1 VKSSK
6 VAIKI
11 HIFAHVKQYIYTL
24 IVFILTGLS
33 VQAQKQDEL
42 KLLSSSHIIT
52 GKDGNILF
60 YRPVYEH
67 VGSTLSSDSGYL
79 HKDNIGRQFFEA
91 FGNVIIT
98 QPDGTQI
105 FSNKLHYE
113 AAMQLATLT
122 GAVRMVSTNGSILTT
137 DHLVYNMR
145 SKIGN
150 YYSGGR
156 ILSGSDT
163 ITSQRATYFENT
175 GESYFNQKVVVRST
189 NVKVYTD
196 SMKYNGNTRITEFYG
211 PTNIKGNKGEN
222 LYTEKG
228 RYHMATGQAY
238 FSKNNLYTE
247 GTKFLKGDS
256 LFYDRQVGI
265 GKAVKNVVFVDT
277 LDKFYAYGGF
287 GLYNGRNESI
297 TMTDKPLIISIVKK
311 DSTQKDSV
319 SSLSPAPQKPGQ
331 ELKKETKELKEIEKD
346 RQKDNLKSNKT
357 ASEGIVEEK
366 DRSGKNTNSGK
377 KEQLQSNAQVDS
389 VFMTADTLFS
399 QMIFRKDYVAKDFKL
414 DREGGAIEDDNE
426 VDYGETDSTSAQID
440 SIDALQ
446 TVADSLQKD
455 LDSLHKK
462 DNRKPVVEKN
472 TNKVRDKLTNKKPVV
487 PKKAPI
493 IVGDQ
498 NKIEI
503 EKNLKADSVLRKK
516 AIIPKGGESDKLMGA
531 ALKNA
536 QEGKSDSLAQD
547 TAKTRIIKAYYN
559 ARLFKSD
566 LQAVA
571 DSMYYGMQDSM
582 FRLMGK
588 PMMWAENSQISGDTI
603 FLQVKNQKLDNS
615 LLVGNA
621 FMVNAT
627 SDSLKFNQIKGR
639 KITSFFTNNR
649 MERLFVDGNAE
660 NIFYNIDE
668 KTNVTTELVHDR
680 SSRFKILMED
690 NKLKEYVSIRKV
702 DGKVYPIA
710 EVTADKE
717 FLPNFTWRPED
728 RPKSKDDLLNRKRDL
743 SKASF
748 TVPTAPEGEESGT
761 MKSIKKGDKT
771 TTNQKDTAKKADS
784 NESGEKG
791 KDLNPTSENNKTNTA
806 KSTVKPVET
815 TDKTNGAQPNVKTAA
830 DKATAKSGSTTNKP
844 AMTPAQDSTQ
854 TKVKAK

>member
-1 VKSSK
+1 MKSNK

-11 HIFAHVKQYIYTL
+11 HIFALVRQYIFTL
-24 IVFILTGLS
+24 IVFILTGLT

-52 GKDGNILF
+52 GKNGDVVF

-79 HKDNIGRQFFEA
+79 HNDKLGRQFFEA
-91 FGNVIIT
+91 YGNVIIT

-122 GAVRMVSTNGSILTT
+122 GAVRMVSTSGSILTT

-196 SMKYNGNTRITEFYG
+196 SMKYNGNTRITDFYG
-211 PTNIKGNKGEN
+211 PTNMKGNKGEN

-256 LFYDRQVGI
+256 LFYDRQIGI

-287 GLYNGRNESI
+287 GLYNGKNESI
-297 TMTDKPLIISIVKK
+297 TMTDKPLVISVVKK

-319 SSLSPAPQKPGQ
+319 SSFSPVQQKSEK
-331 ELKKETKELKEIEKD
+331 ELKKEAKELKKAEKEE
-346 RQKDNLKSNKT
+346 QKDKEKNSKIEVLTDKDPKKTVAENKNVIDKDEKLK
-357 ASEGIVEEK
+357 G
-366 DRSGKNTNSGK
+366 
-377 KEQLQSNAQVDS
+377 NAEMDS

-399 QMIFRKDYVAKDFKL
+399 QMIFRRDYIARDFKL
-414 DREGGAIEDDNE
+414 DREGGAIEEDNE
-426 VDYGETDSTSAQID
+426 IDYGDKDSISSFTDSTSNLQHATD
-440 SIDALQ
+440 SLTKGI
-446 TVADSLQKD
+446 DSLQKM
-455 LDSLHKK
+455 
-462 DNRKPVVEKN
+462 EI
-472 TNKVRDKLTNKKPVV
+472 KKPIPNKEVKKSPDTV
-487 PKKAPI
+487 STNRLHIPKKQPA
-493 IVGDQ
+493 IVADQ
-498 NKIEI
+498 NRIEI

-516 AIIPKGGESDKLMGA
+516 AIIPKGGESDKIMGA

-536 QEGKSDSLAQD
+536 QDGKKDSIAQD
-547 TAKTRIIKAYYN
+547 TARTRILKAYYN

-728 RPKSKDDLLNRKRDL
+728 RPKSKQDLLNRKRDL
-743 SKASF
+743 SKSSF
-748 TVPTAPEGEESGT
+748 TVPAEKETEENGK
-761 MKSIKKGDKT
+761 MKSKPKDEKQGQDKKGDDTKAGVKAVSSKT
-771 TTNQKDTAKKADS
+771 SGTTKTSQSEATAAKGLVKKDIT
-784 NESGEKG
+784 
-791 KDLNPTSENNKTNTA
+791 P
-806 KSTVKPVET
+806 T
-815 TDKTNGAQPNVKTAA
+815 TDKAVVK
-830 DKATAKSGSTTNKP
+830 
-844 AMTPAQDSTQ
+844 QDSTMLKPVTNAIPDSTQ
-854 TKVKAK
+854 AASKKK

>member
-1 VKSSK
+1 MR
-6 VAIKI
+6 
-11 HIFAHVKQYIYTL
+11 QYIFTL
-24 IVFILTGLS
+24 IVLILTALT

-52 GKDGNILF
+52 GKNGNVVF

-79 HKDNIGRQFFEA
+79 HNDKLGRQFFEA
-91 FGNVIIT
+91 YGNVIIT

-122 GAVRMVSTNGSILTT
+122 GAVRMVSTSGSILTT

-196 SMKYNGNTRITEFYG
+196 SMKYNGNTRITDFYG
-211 PTNIKGNKGEN
+211 PTNMKGNKGEN

-277 LDKFYAYGGF
+277 LDKFYAYGGY
-287 GLYNGRNESI
+287 GLYNGKNESI
-297 TMTDKPLIISIVKK
+297 TMTDKPLVVSVVKK
-311 DSTQKDSV
+311 DSTKKDSV
-319 SSLSPAPQKPGQ
+319 SSFSAVQQKSEK
-331 ELKKETKELKEIEKD
+331 ELKKEAKELKKAEKEE
-346 RQKDNLKSNKT
+346 QKDKEKNNKTEIVANKDSKKSLTENKNIIGKDENLK
-357 ASEGIVEEK
+357 E
-366 DRSGKNTNSGK
+366 
-377 KEQLQSNAQVDS
+377 NAEMDS

-399 QMIFRKDYVAKDFKL
+399 QMIFRRNYVARDFKL
-414 DREGGAIEDDNE
+414 NREGGAIEEDDE
-426 VDYGETDSTSAQID
+426 VDYGDKDSISSDVDSTNT
-440 SIDALQ
+440 LQ
-446 TVADSLQKD
+446 QAADSLKKGI
-455 LDSLHKK
+455 DSLH
-462 DNRKPVVEKN
+462 
-472 TNKVRDKLTNKKPVV
+472 DKEIKKPVLDKV
-487 PKKAPI
+487 GKKLPDTVTTNRQNIPKKQPVIA
-493 IVGDQ
+493 GDQ
-498 NKIEI
+498 NRIEI
-503 EKNLKADSVLRKK
+503 ERNLKADSVLRKK
-516 AIIPKGGESDKLMGA
+516 AIIPKGGESDKIMGA

-536 QEGKSDSLAQD
+536 QEGKRDSLSQD
-547 TAKTRIIKAYYN
+547 TAKTRILKAYYN

-668 KTNVTTELVHDR
+668 KTNITTELVHDR
-680 SSRFKILMED
+680 SSRFKILMEN
-690 NKLKEYVSIRKV
+690 NKLQEYVSIRKV

-743 SKASF
+743 SKSSF
-748 TVPTAPEGEESGT
+748 TAPTEKETEENGK
-761 MKSIKKGDKT
+761 MKSKPKEDRE
-771 TTNQKDTAKKADS
+771 NLQKKASDTK
-784 NESGEKG
+784 SG
-791 KDLNPTSENNKTNTA
+791 A
-806 KSTVKPVET
+806 KVI
-815 TDKTNGAQPNVKTAA
+815 TDKTNGNAKTAKPEA
-830 DKATAKSGSTTNKP
+830 TTAKSVKKDTAPMADKKTVKQDSTNLKP
-844 AMTPAQDSTQ
+844 AVIRAQDSTQ
-854 TKVKAK
+854 TSKKKEVK

>member
-1 VKSSK
+1 MKSNK

-11 HIFAHVKQYIYTL
+11 HIFALVRQYIFTL
-24 IVFILTGLS
+24 IVLILTGLT

-52 GKDGNILF
+52 GKNGNVVF

-79 HKDNIGRQFFEA
+79 HNDKLGRQFFEA
-91 FGNVIIT
+91 YGNVIIT

-122 GAVRMVSTNGSILTT
+122 GAVRMVSTSGSILTT

-196 SMKYNGNTRITEFYG
+196 SMKYNGNTRITDFYG
-211 PTNIKGNKGEN
+211 PTNMKGNKGEN

-277 LDKFYAYGGF
+277 LDKFYAYGGY
-287 GLYNGRNESI
+287 GLYNGKNESI
-297 TMTDKPLIISIVKK
+297 TMTDRPLVVSVVKK
-311 DSTQKDSV
+311 DSTKKDSV
-319 SSLSPAPQKPGQ
+319 SSFSPVQKKSEK
-331 ELKKETKELKEIEKD
+331 ELKKEEQKDKEKNNKAALVTDKDPKKTVAENKNFIGKDEKLKE
-346 RQKDNLKSNKT
+346 N
-357 ASEGIVEEK
+357 SEM
-366 DRSGKNTNSGK
+366 
-377 KEQLQSNAQVDS
+377 DS

-399 QMIFRKDYVAKDFKL
+399 QMIFRRDYIARDFKL
-414 DREGGAIEDDNE
+414 DREGGAIEEDNE
-426 VDYGETDSTSAQID
+426 VDYGDTDSTSTDID
-440 SIDALQ
+440 STNDLRQA
-446 TVADSLQKD
+446 ADSLNKGI
-455 LDSLHKK
+455 DSLHKK
-462 DNRKPVVEKN
+462 EIKQPTLGKEIKKSADTTVTKRQNIAKKQPV
-472 TNKVRDKLTNKKPVV
+472 
-487 PKKAPI
+487 

-498 NKIEI
+498 NRIEI

-516 AIIPKGGESDKLMGA
+516 AIIPKGGESDQIMGA

-536 QEGKSDSLAQD
+536 QGGKKDSLAQD
-547 TAKTRIIKAYYN
+547 TAKTRILKAYYN

-728 RPKSKDDLLNRKRDL
+728 RPKSKADLLNRKRDL
-743 SKASF
+743 SKSSF
-748 TVPTAPEGEESGT
+748 TAPTEKETEENGK
-761 MKSIKKGDKT
+761 MKSKPKEDKQGQEKKG
-771 TTNQKDTAKKADS
+771 NDTKAGAKAV
-784 NESGEKG
+784 
-791 KDLNPTSENNKTNTA
+791 TNKTSSTPKATSPEATSA
-806 KSTVKPVET
+806 KPQVKKDITPT
-815 TDKTNGAQPNVKTAA
+815 TDKTAVKRDSTNLKPLTAA
-830 DKATAKSGSTTNKP
+830 AP
-844 AMTPAQDSTQ
+844 DSTQ
-854 TKVKAK
+854 TSKKKEAK

>member
-1 VKSSK
+1 VKSNK

-11 HIFAHVKQYIYTL
+11 HIFALVRQYIFTL
-24 IVFILTGLS
+24 IVLILTALT

-52 GKDGNILF
+52 GKNGNVVF

-79 HKDNIGRQFFEA
+79 HNDKLGRQFFEA
-91 FGNVIIT
+91 YGNVIIT

-122 GAVRMVSTNGSILTT
+122 GAVRMVSTSGSILTT

-196 SMKYNGNTRITEFYG
+196 SMKYNGNTRITDFYG
-211 PTNIKGNKGEN
+211 PTNMKGNKGEN

-277 LDKFYAYGGF
+277 LDKFYAYGGY
-287 GLYNGRNESI
+287 GLYNGKNESI
-297 TMTDKPLIISIVKK
+297 TMTDKPLVVSVVKK
-311 DSTQKDSV
+311 DSTKKDSV
-319 SSLSPAPQKPGQ
+319 SSFSPVQQKSEK
-331 ELKKETKELKEIEKD
+331 ELKKEEQKDKEKNNKTEIAANKDSKKSLTENKNVIGKDENLKEKAEM
-346 RQKDNLKSNKT
+346 
-357 ASEGIVEEK
+357 
-366 DRSGKNTNSGK
+366 
-377 KEQLQSNAQVDS
+377 DS

-399 QMIFRKDYVAKDFKL
+399 QMIFRRDYIARDFKL
-414 DREGGAIEDDNE
+414 DREGGAIEEDNE
-426 VDYGETDSTSAQID
+426 VDYGDKDSISSDVDSTNT
-440 SIDALQ
+440 LQ
-446 TVADSLQKD
+446 QAADSLKKGI
-455 LDSLHKK
+455 DSLHKK
-462 DNRKPVVEKN
+462 EI
-472 TNKVRDKLTNKKPVV
+472 KKPVLDNV
-487 PKKAPI
+487 GKKLSDTVTTNRQHIPKKQPV

-498 NKIEI
+498 NRIEI

-516 AIIPKGGESDKLMGA
+516 AIIPKGGESDKIMGA

-536 QEGKSDSLAQD
+536 QEGKRDSLSQD
-547 TAKTRIIKAYYN
+547 TAKTRILKAYYN

-615 LLVGNA
+615 LLIGNA

-668 KTNVTTELVHDR
+668 KTNITTELVHDR
-680 SSRFKILMED
+680 SSRFKILMEN
-690 NKLKEYVSIRKV
+690 NKLQEYVSIRKV

-743 SKASF
+743 SKSSF
-748 TVPTAPEGEESGT
+748 TAPTEKETEENGK
-761 MKSIKKGDKT
+761 MKSKPKEDRE
-771 TTNQKDTAKKADS
+771 NLQKKASDTK
-784 NESGEKG
+784 SG
-791 KDLNPTSENNKTNTA
+791 A
-806 KSTVKPVET
+806 KVT
-815 TDKTNGAQPNVKTAA
+815 TDKTNGNAKTAKPEA
-830 DKATAKSGSTTNKP
+830 TTAKSVKKDTAPMVDKKTVKQDSTNLKP
-844 AMTPAQDSTQ
+844 AVIRAQDSTQ
-854 TKVKAK
+854 TSKKKEVK

>member
-1 VKSSK
+1 MKSNK

-11 HIFAHVKQYIYTL
+11 HIFALVRQYIFTL
-24 IVFILTGLS
+24 IVLILTGLT

-52 GKDGNILF
+52 GKNGNVVF

-79 HKDNIGRQFFEA
+79 HNDKLGRQFFEA
-91 FGNVIIT
+91 YGNVIIT

-122 GAVRMVSTNGSILTT
+122 GAVRMVSTSGSILTT

-196 SMKYNGNTRITEFYG
+196 SMKYNGNTRITDFYG
-211 PTNIKGNKGEN
+211 PTNMKGNKGEN

-277 LDKFYAYGGF
+277 LDKFYAYGGY
-287 GLYNGRNESI
+287 GLYNGKNESI
-297 TMTDKPLIISIVKK
+297 TMTDRPLVVSVVKK
-311 DSTQKDSV
+311 DSTKKDSV
-319 SSLSPAPQKPGQ
+319 SSFSPVQKKSEK
-331 ELKKETKELKEIEKD
+331 ELKKEAKELKKAEKEE
-346 RQKDNLKSNKT
+346 QKDKEKNNKAALVSDKAPKKT
-357 ASEGIVEEK
+357 VAENKNFIGKDEKVKENSEM
-366 DRSGKNTNSGK
+366 
-377 KEQLQSNAQVDS
+377 DS

-399 QMIFRKDYVAKDFKL
+399 QMIFRRDYIARDFKL
-414 DREGGAIEDDNE
+414 DREGGAIEEDNE
-426 VDYGETDSTSAQID
+426 VDYGDTDSTSTDID
-440 SIDALQ
+440 STNDLRQA
-446 TVADSLQKD
+446 ADSLNKGI
-455 LDSLHKK
+455 DSLHKK
-462 DNRKPVVEKN
+462 EIKQPALGKKIKKSADTTVTKRQNIAKKQPV
-472 TNKVRDKLTNKKPVV
+472 
-487 PKKAPI
+487 

-498 NKIEI
+498 NRIEI

-516 AIIPKGGESDKLMGA
+516 AIIPKGGESDQIMGA

-536 QEGKSDSLAQD
+536 QGGKKDSLAQD
-547 TAKTRIIKAYYN
+547 TAKTRILKAYYN

-728 RPKSKDDLLNRKRDL
+728 RPKSKADLLNRKRDL
-743 SKASF
+743 SKSSF
-748 TVPTAPEGEESGT
+748 TAPTEKETEENGK
-761 MKSIKKGDKT
+761 MKSKPKEDKQGQEKKGNDTKAGAKAVSNKT
-771 TTNQKDTAKKADS
+771 SSTPKETSPEATTAKPQVK
-784 NESGEKG
+784 
-791 KDLNPTSENNKTNTA
+791 KDITP
-806 KSTVKPVET
+806 T
-815 TDKTNGAQPNVKTAA
+815 TDKTAVKRDSTNLKPLTAA
-830 DKATAKSGSTTNKP
+830 AP
-844 AMTPAQDSTQ
+844 DSTQ
-854 TKVKAK
+854 TSKKKETK

>member
-1 VKSSK
+1 MKSSE

-11 HIFAHVKQYIYTL
+11 HIFALVKQYIYTL

-91 FGNVIIT
+91 FGNIIIT

-122 GAVRMVSTNGSILTT
+122 GAVRMVSTSGSILTT

-196 SMKYNGNTRITEFYG
+196 SMKYNGNTRITDFYG

-297 TMTDKPLIISIVKK
+297 TMTDKPLIISVVKK

-319 SSLSPAPQKPGQ
+319 SSLSPVQQKSEKELKNEAK
-331 ELKKETKELKEIEKD
+331 ELKKIEKE
-346 RQKDNLKSNKT
+346 QHKDDLKSNKT
-357 ASEGIVEEK
+357 TSQVALEEK
-366 DRSGKNTNSGK
+366 EHPGKNIKSGNNK
-377 KEQLQSNAQVDS
+377 PLKADSQVDS

-399 QMIFRKDYVAKDFKL
+399 QMIFRRDYIAKDFKL
-414 DREGGAIEDDNE
+414 NREGGAIEDDNE
-426 VDYGETDSTSAQID
+426 VDYGDQDSSSTTVDSTGTLENI
-440 SIDALQ
+440 
-446 TVADSLQKD
+446 KD
-455 LDSLHKK
+455 DLHKGIDSLHKK
-462 DNRKPVVEKN
+462 DSGKPVLEKSIK
-472 TNKVRDKLTNKKPVV
+472 KVQDTLTNKKPIAA
-487 PKKAPI
+487 KKTPA

-536 QEGKSDSLAQD
+536 QQGKRDSLAQD

-668 KTNVTTELVHDR
+668 KTNVTTELIHDR

-748 TVPTAPEGEESGT
+748 TVPAAPEGEESGT

-771 TTNQKDTAKKADS
+771 TTPQKGATKKAGANETPEKEKEVDATNNKSSAVTKTAKPS
-784 NESGEKG
+784 
-791 KDLNPTSENNKTNTA
+791 
-806 KSTVKPVET
+806 ET
-815 TDKTNGAQPNVKTAA
+815 TDKANVTKTSVKTAT
-830 DKATAKSGSTTNKP
+830 DKVAAKSDSTTSKS
-844 AMTPAQDSTQ
+844 AIIPAQDSTQ

>member
-1 VKSSK
+1 VKSSE

-11 HIFAHVKQYIYTL
+11 HIFALVKQYIYTL

-122 GAVRMVSTNGSILTT
+122 GAVRMVSTSGSILTT

-196 SMKYNGNTRITEFYG
+196 SMKYNGNTRITDFYG

-297 TMTDKPLIISIVKK
+297 TMTDKPLIISVVKK

-319 SSLSPAPQKPGQ
+319 SSLSPVQQKSEKELKNEAK
-331 ELKKETKELKEIEKD
+331 ELKKIEKEQ
-346 RQKDNLKSNKT
+346 RKDDLKSNKT
-357 ASEGIVEEK
+357 TSQVALEEK
-366 DRSGKNTNSGK
+366 EHPGKNIKSGNNK
-377 KEQLQSNAQVDS
+377 PLKADAQVDS

-399 QMIFRKDYVAKDFKL
+399 QMIFRRDYIAKDFKL
-414 DREGGAIEDDNE
+414 NREGGAIEDDNE
-426 VDYGETDSTSAQID
+426 VDYGDQDSSSTTVDSTDTLENIKDNLHKGID
-440 SIDALQ
+440 SLP
-446 TVADSLQKD
+446 
-455 LDSLHKK
+455 KK
-462 DNRKPVVEKN
+462 DNGKPVLEKSIK
-472 TNKVRDKLTNKKPVV
+472 KVQDTLTNKKPIAA
-487 PKKAPI
+487 KKTPA

-536 QEGKSDSLAQD
+536 QQGNRDSLAQD

-668 KTNVTTELVHDR
+668 KTNVTTELIHDR

-717 FLPNFTWRPED
+717 FLPNFIWRPED

-748 TVPTAPEGEESGT
+748 TVPAAPEGEESGT

-771 TTNQKDTAKKADS
+771 TTPQKGATNKAGA
-784 NESGEKG
+784 NETPEKE
-791 KDLNPTSENNKTNTA
+791 KEVDATNNKTSAATKTA
-806 KSTVKPVET
+806 KPSET
-815 TDKTNGAQPNVKTAA
+815 TTKANATETNVKTAT
-830 DKATAKSGSTTNKP
+830 DKVAAKSDSTTNKS
-844 AMTPAQDSTQ
+844 TIIPAQDSTQ

>member
-1 VKSSK
+1 M
-6 VAIKI
+6 
-11 HIFAHVKQYIYTL
+11 KQYIYTL

-297 TMTDKPLIISIVKK
+297 TMTDKPLIISVVKK

-319 SSLSPAPQKPGQ
+319 SLSPAPQKPGQ

-426 VDYGETDSTSAQID
+426 VDYGEKDSTSAQID
-440 SIDALQ
+440 SIDALK

-472 TNKVRDKLTNKKPVV
+472 TNKVRDNLTNKKPVV
-487 PKKAPI
+487 PKKTPI

-702 DGKVYPIA
+702 EGKVYPIA

>member
-1 VKSSK
+1 MKSSE

-11 HIFAHVKQYIYTL
+11 HIFALVKQYIYTL

-98 QPDGTQI
+98 QRDGTQI

-122 GAVRMVSTNGSILTT
+122 GAVRMVSTSGSVLTT

-196 SMKYNGNTRITEFYG
+196 SMKYNGNTRITDFYG

-297 TMTDKPLIISIVKK
+297 TMTDKPLIISVVKK

-319 SSLSPAPQKPGQ
+319 SSLSPAQQKSEKERKNEAK
-331 ELKKETKELKEIEKD
+331 ELKKIEKE
-346 RQKDNLKSNKT
+346 QNKDELKSNKAT
-357 ASEGIVEEK
+357 SQVVLEEK
-366 DRSGKNTNSGK
+366 EHPGKNIKSDNSK
-377 KEQLQSNAQVDS
+377 TLKADSQVDS

-399 QMIFRKDYVAKDFKL
+399 QMIFRRDYIAKDFKL
-414 DREGGAIEDDNE
+414 NREGGAIEDDNE
-426 VDYGETDSTSAQID
+426 VDYGDQDSSSTTVDSTGTSDNTRVNLHKGID
-440 SIDALQ
+440 SL
-446 TVADSLQKD
+446 S
-455 LDSLHKK
+455 KK
-462 DNRKPVVEKN
+462 DSDKPVLEKSIK
-472 TNKVRDKLTNKKPVV
+472 KVQDTLINKKPIA
-487 PKKAPI
+487 PKKTPV

-536 QEGKSDSLAQD
+536 QENRRDSLAQD
-547 TAKTRIIKAYYN
+547 TAKTRIIQAYYN
-559 ARLFKSD
+559 AR
-566 LQAVA
+566 
-571 DSMYYGMQDSM
+571 
-582 FRLMGK
+582 
-588 PMMWAENSQISGDTI
+588 
-603 FLQVKNQKLDNS
+603 
-615 LLVGNA
+615 
-621 FMVNAT
+621 
-627 SDSLKFNQIKGR
+627 
-639 KITSFFTNNR
+639 
-649 MERLFVDGNAE
+649 
-660 NIFYNIDE
+660 
-668 KTNVTTELVHDR
+668 
-680 SSRFKILMED
+680 
-690 NKLKEYVSIRKV
+690 
-702 DGKVYPIA
+702 
-710 EVTADKE
+710 
-717 FLPNFTWRPED
+717 
-728 RPKSKDDLLNRKRDL
+728 
-743 SKASF
+743 
-748 TVPTAPEGEESGT
+748 
-761 MKSIKKGDKT
+761 
-771 TTNQKDTAKKADS
+771 
-784 NESGEKG
+784 
-791 KDLNPTSENNKTNTA
+791 
-806 KSTVKPVET
+806 
-815 TDKTNGAQPNVKTAA
+815 
-830 DKATAKSGSTTNKP
+830 
-844 AMTPAQDSTQ
+844 
-854 TKVKAK
+854 

>member
-1 VKSSK
+1 MKSNK

-11 HIFAHVKQYIYTL
+11 HIFALVRQYIFTL
-24 IVFILTGLS
+24 IVFILTGLT

-52 GKDGNILF
+52 GKNGNVVF

-79 HKDNIGRQFFEA
+79 HNDKLGRQFFEA
-91 FGNVIIT
+91 YGNVIIT

-122 GAVRMVSTNGSILTT
+122 GAVRMVSTSGSILTT

-175 GESYFNQKVVVRST
+175 GESYFNQKVVVRSP

-196 SMKYNGNTRITEFYG
+196 SMKYNGNTRITDFYG
-211 PTNIKGNKGEN
+211 PTNMKGNKGEN

-277 LDKFYAYGGF
+277 LDKFYAYGGY
-287 GLYNGRNESI
+287 GLYNGKNESI
-297 TMTDKPLIISIVKK
+297 TMTDKPLVISVVKK
-311 DSTQKDSV
+311 DSTKKDSV
-319 SSLSPAPQKPGQ
+319 SSFSPVQKKSEK
-331 ELKKETKELKEIEKD
+331 ELKKEAKELKKAEKEE
-346 RQKDNLKSNKT
+346 QKDKKKNNKAALITDKDPKKTVAENKNVIGKDEELKEK
-357 ASEGIVEEK
+357 SEM
-366 DRSGKNTNSGK
+366 
-377 KEQLQSNAQVDS
+377 DS

-399 QMIFRKDYVAKDFKL
+399 QMIFRRDYIARDFKL
-414 DREGGAIEDDNE
+414 NREGGAIEEDNE
-426 VDYGETDSTSAQID
+426 VDYGDTDSMSADID
-440 SIDALQ
+440 STNNLRQA
-446 TVADSLQKD
+446 ADSLKKGI
-455 LDSLHKK
+455 DSLHKK
-462 DNRKPVVEKN
+462 EIKEPALGKEIKKSADTSATKRQNIAKKQPV
-472 TNKVRDKLTNKKPVV
+472 
-487 PKKAPI
+487 

-498 NKIEI
+498 NRIEI

-516 AIIPKGGESDKLMGA
+516 AIIPKGGESDQIMDA

-536 QEGKSDSLAQD
+536 QGGKKDSLAQD
-547 TAKTRIIKAYYN
+547 TAKTRILKAYYN

-728 RPKSKDDLLNRKRDL
+728 RPKSKADLLNRKRDL
-743 SKASF
+743 SKSSF
-748 TVPTAPEGEESGT
+748 TAPTEKETEENGK
-761 MKSIKKGDKT
+761 MKSKPKEDNQRQEKKGNDTKAGAKAVSNKT
-771 TTNQKDTAKKADS
+771 GGTPKATPPEATTAKQKV
-784 NESGEKG
+784 
-791 KDLNPTSENNKTNTA
+791 ENDIA
-806 KSTVKPVET
+806 PT
-815 TDKTNGAQPNVKTAA
+815 TDKTAVKRDSTNLKPLTVAA
-830 DKATAKSGSTTNKP
+830 P
-844 AMTPAQDSTQ
+844 DSTQ
-854 TKVKAK
+854 KSKKKEAK

>member
-1 VKSSK
+1 M
-6 VAIKI
+6 
-11 HIFAHVKQYIYTL
+11 KQYIYTL
-24 IVFILTGLS
+24 FVFILTGLS

-196 SMKYNGNTRITEFYG
+196 SMKYNGNTRITDFYG

-287 GLYNGRNESI
+287 GLYNGKNESI
-297 TMTDKPLIISIVKK
+297 TMTDKPLIISVVKK

-319 SSLSPAPQKPGQ
+319 SSLSPVQQKSEKELKNEAK
-331 ELKKETKELKEIEKD
+331 ELKKIEKE
-346 RQKDNLKSNKT
+346 QHKDDLRSNKT
-357 ASEGIVEEK
+357 TSQVALEEK
-366 DRSGKNTNSGK
+366 EHPGKNIKSGNNK
-377 KEQLQSNAQVDS
+377 PLKDDSQVDS

-399 QMIFRKDYVAKDFKL
+399 QMIFRRDYIARDFKL
-414 DREGGAIEDDNE
+414 NREGGAIEDDNE
-426 VDYGETDSTSAQID
+426 VDYGDQDSSSTTVDSTGTLENIKDDLHKGID
-440 SIDALQ
+440 SLP
-446 TVADSLQKD
+446 
-455 LDSLHKK
+455 KK
-462 DNRKPVVEKN
+462 DSSKPVLEKSIK
-472 TNKVRDKLTNKKPVV
+472 KVQDTLTNKKPIAA
-487 PKKAPI
+487 KKTPA

-536 QEGKSDSLAQD
+536 QQGKRDSLAQD

-668 KTNVTTELVHDR
+668 KTNVTTELIHDR

-748 TVPTAPEGEESGT
+748 TVPAAPEGEESGT

-771 TTNQKDTAKKADS
+771 TTPQKGVTKKAGANETLEKEKEVDATNNKSSAVTKTAKPS
-784 NESGEKG
+784 
-791 KDLNPTSENNKTNTA
+791 
-806 KSTVKPVET
+806 ET
-815 TDKTNGAQPNVKTAA
+815 TTKANATKTNVKTAT
-830 DKATAKSGSTTNKP
+830 DKVAAKSDSTTNKS
-844 AMTPAQDSTQ
+844 TIIPAQDSTQ

>member
-1 VKSSK
+1 MKSSK

-11 HIFAHVKQYIYTL
+11 HIFALVKQYIYTL

-52 GKDGNILF
+52 GKDGNMSF

-122 GAVRMVSTNGSILTT
+122 GAVRMVSTSGSILTT

-297 TMTDKPLIISIVKK
+297 TMTDKPLIISVVKK
-311 DSTQKDSV
+311 DSTQKDSP
-319 SSLSPAPQKPGQ
+319 SSLSPVPQKSEK
-331 ELKKETKELKEIEKD
+331 ELKKEAKELKKIEKEE
-346 RQKDNLKSNKT
+346 QKDNLTSDKT
-357 ASEGIVEEK
+357 ASEGILEEK
-366 DRSGKNTNSGK
+366 DHLGKNTKSNK
-377 KEQLQSNAQVDS
+377 KEQLKGDAQVDS

-399 QMIFRKDYVAKDFKL
+399 QMIFRRDYIPKDFKL
-414 DREGGAIEDDNE
+414 NREGGAIEDDNE
-426 VDYGETDSTSAQID
+426 VDYGDQDSTSTPID
-440 SIDALQ
+440 STGTLK

-455 LDSLHKK
+455 LDSLHKNDTK
-462 DNRKPVVEKN
+462 KPSLEKNTKKAPDTLTNRKPVA
-472 TNKVRDKLTNKKPVV
+472 
-487 PKKAPI
+487 PKKVPV

-516 AIIPKGGESDKLMGA
+516 AVIPQGGESEKLMGA

-536 QEGKSDSLAQD
+536 QAEKRDSLSQD

-748 TVPTAPEGEESGT
+748 TVPTAPEGEKSGT
-761 MKSIKKGDKT
+761 MKAINKGDKT
-771 TTNQKDTAKKADS
+771 TGPKKGAAKEANTIGSTDKVKDTEGDKAS
-784 NESGEKG
+784 ATTK
-791 KDLNPTSENNKTNTA
+791 TA
-806 KSTVKPVET
+806 KLSET
-815 TDKTNGAQPNVKTAA
+815 TDKANSTKTNVKTAA
-830 DKATAKSGSTTNKP
+830 DKATAKSDSTTNKS
-844 AMTPAQDSTQ
+844 AITPAQDSTR

>member
-1 VKSSK
+1 MKSSK

-297 TMTDKPLIISIVKK
+297 TMTDKPLIISVVKK

-319 SSLSPAPQKPGQ
+319 SLSPAPQKPGQ

-426 VDYGETDSTSAQID
+426 VDYGEKDSTSAQID
-440 SIDALQ
+440 SIDALK

-472 TNKVRDKLTNKKPVV
+472 TNKVRDNLTNKKPVV
-487 PKKAPI
+487 PKKTPI

-702 DGKVYPIA
+702 EGKVYPIA

>member
-1 VKSSK
+1 VKSNK

-11 HIFAHVKQYIYTL
+11 HIFALVRQYIFTL
-24 IVFILTGLS
+24 IVLILTALT

-52 GKDGNILF
+52 GKNGNVVF

-79 HKDNIGRQFFEA
+79 HNDKLGRQFFEA
-91 FGNVIIT
+91 YGNVIIT

-122 GAVRMVSTNGSILTT
+122 GAVRMVSTSGSILTT

-196 SMKYNGNTRITEFYG
+196 SMKYNGNTRITDFYG
-211 PTNIKGNKGEN
+211 PTNMKGNKGEN

-277 LDKFYAYGGF
+277 LDKFYAYGGY
-287 GLYNGRNESI
+287 GLYNGKNESI
-297 TMTDKPLIISIVKK
+297 TMTDKPLVVSVVKK
-311 DSTQKDSV
+311 DSTKKDSV
-319 SSLSPAPQKPGQ
+319 SSFSPVQQKSEK
-331 ELKKETKELKEIEKD
+331 ELKKEEQKDKEKNNKTEIAANKDSKKSLTENKNVIGKDENLKEKAEM
-346 RQKDNLKSNKT
+346 
-357 ASEGIVEEK
+357 
-366 DRSGKNTNSGK
+366 
-377 KEQLQSNAQVDS
+377 DS

-399 QMIFRKDYVAKDFKL
+399 QMIFRRDYIARDFKL
-414 DREGGAIEDDNE
+414 DREGGAIEEDNE
-426 VDYGETDSTSAQID
+426 VDYGDKDSISSDVDSTNT
-440 SIDALQ
+440 LQ
-446 TVADSLQKD
+446 QAADSLKKGI
-455 LDSLHKK
+455 DSLHKK
-462 DNRKPVVEKN
+462 EINKPVLDKVGKKLSDTVT
-472 TNKVRDKLTNKKPVV
+472 TNRQHI
-487 PKKAPI
+487 PKKQPV

-498 NKIEI
+498 NRIEI

-516 AIIPKGGESDKLMGA
+516 AIIPKGGESDKIMGA

-536 QEGKSDSLAQD
+536 QEGKRDSLSQD
-547 TAKTRIIKAYYN
+547 TAKTRILKAYYN

-615 LLVGNA
+615 LLIGNA

-668 KTNVTTELVHDR
+668 KTNITTELVHDR
-680 SSRFKILMED
+680 SSRFKILMEN
-690 NKLKEYVSIRKV
+690 NKLQEYVSIRKV

-743 SKASF
+743 SKSSF
-748 TVPTAPEGEESGT
+748 TAPTEKETEENGK
-761 MKSIKKGDKT
+761 MKSKPKEDRE
-771 TTNQKDTAKKADS
+771 NLQKKASDTK
-784 NESGEKG
+784 SG
-791 KDLNPTSENNKTNTA
+791 A
-806 KSTVKPVET
+806 KVT
-815 TDKTNGAQPNVKTAA
+815 TDKTNGNAKTAKPEA
-830 DKATAKSGSTTNKP
+830 TTAKSVKKDTAPMVDKKTVKQDSTNLKP
-844 AMTPAQDSTQ
+844 AVIRAQDSTQ
-854 TKVKAK
+854 TSKKKEVK

>member
-1 VKSSK
+1 MKSSE

-11 HIFAHVKQYIYTL
+11 HIFALVKQYIYTL

-122 GAVRMVSTNGSILTT
+122 GAVRMVSTSGSILTT

-196 SMKYNGNTRITEFYG
+196 SMKYNGNTRITDFYG

-297 TMTDKPLIISIVKK
+297 TMTDKPLIISVVKK

-319 SSLSPAPQKPGQ
+319 SSLSPVQQKSEKELKNEAK
-331 ELKKETKELKEIEKD
+331 ELKKIEKE
-346 RQKDNLKSNKT
+346 QHKDDLKSNKT
-357 ASEGIVEEK
+357 TSQVALEEK
-366 DRSGKNTNSGK
+366 EHPGKNIKSGNNK
-377 KEQLQSNAQVDS
+377 PLKADSQVDS

-399 QMIFRKDYVAKDFKL
+399 QMIFRRDYIAKDFKL
-414 DREGGAIEDDNE
+414 NREGGAIEDDNE
-426 VDYGETDSTSAQID
+426 VDYGDQDSSSTTVDSTGTLENI
-440 SIDALQ
+440 
-446 TVADSLQKD
+446 KD
-455 LDSLHKK
+455 DLHKGIDSLHKK
-462 DNRKPVVEKN
+462 DSGKPVLEKSIK
-472 TNKVRDKLTNKKPVV
+472 KVQDTLTNKKPIAA
-487 PKKAPI
+487 KKTPA

-536 QEGKSDSLAQD
+536 QQGKRDSLAQD

-668 KTNVTTELVHDR
+668 KTNVTTELIHDR

-748 TVPTAPEGEESGT
+748 TVPAAPEGEESGT

-771 TTNQKDTAKKADS
+771 TIPQKGATKKAGTNETPEKEKEVDATNNKSSAVTKTAKPS
-784 NESGEKG
+784 
-791 KDLNPTSENNKTNTA
+791 
-806 KSTVKPVET
+806 ET
-815 TDKTNGAQPNVKTAA
+815 TDKANVTKTSVKTAT
-830 DKATAKSGSTTNKP
+830 DKVAAKSDSTTSKS
-844 AMTPAQDSTQ
+844 AIIPAQDNTQ

>member
-1 VKSSK
+1 MKSNK

-11 HIFAHVKQYIYTL
+11 HIFALVRQYIFTL
-24 IVFILTGLS
+24 IVFILTGLT

-52 GKDGNILF
+52 GKNGDVVF

-79 HKDNIGRQFFEA
+79 HNDKLGRQFFEA
-91 FGNVIIT
+91 YGNVIIT

-122 GAVRMVSTNGSILTT
+122 GAVRMVSTSGSILTT

-196 SMKYNGNTRITEFYG
+196 SMKYNGNTRITDFYG
-211 PTNIKGNKGEN
+211 PTNMKGNKGEN

-256 LFYDRQVGI
+256 LFYDRQIGI

-287 GLYNGRNESI
+287 GLYNGKNESI
-297 TMTDKPLIISIVKK
+297 TMTDKPLVISVVKK

-319 SSLSPAPQKPGQ
+319 SSFSPVQQKSEK
-331 ELKKETKELKEIEKD
+331 ELKKEAKELKKAEKEE
-346 RQKDNLKSNKT
+346 QKDKEKNSKIEVLTDKDPKKTVAENKNVIDKDEKLK
-357 ASEGIVEEK
+357 G
-366 DRSGKNTNSGK
+366 
-377 KEQLQSNAQVDS
+377 NAEMDS

-399 QMIFRKDYVAKDFKL
+399 QMIFRRDYVARDFKL
-414 DREGGAIEDDNE
+414 DREGGAIEEDNE
-426 VDYGETDSTSAQID
+426 VDYGDKDSISSFTDSTSNLQHATD
-440 SIDALQ
+440 SLTKGI
-446 TVADSLQKD
+446 DSLQKM
-455 LDSLHKK
+455 
-462 DNRKPVVEKN
+462 EI
-472 TNKVRDKLTNKKPVV
+472 KKPIPNKEVKKSPDTV
-487 PKKAPI
+487 STNRLHIPKKQPA
-493 IVGDQ
+493 IVADQ
-498 NKIEI
+498 NRIEI

-516 AIIPKGGESDKLMGA
+516 AIIPKGGESDKIMGA

-536 QEGKSDSLAQD
+536 QDGKKDSIAQD
-547 TAKTRIIKAYYN
+547 TARTRILKAYYN

-728 RPKSKDDLLNRKRDL
+728 RPKSKQDLLNRKRDL
-743 SKASF
+743 SKSSF
-748 TVPTAPEGEESGT
+748 TVPAEKETEENGK
-761 MKSIKKGDKT
+761 MKSKPKDEKQGEDKKGDDTKAGVKAVSSKT
-771 TTNQKDTAKKADS
+771 SGTTKTSQSEATAAKGLVKKDIT
-784 NESGEKG
+784 
-791 KDLNPTSENNKTNTA
+791 P
-806 KSTVKPVET
+806 T
-815 TDKTNGAQPNVKTAA
+815 TDKAVVK
-830 DKATAKSGSTTNKP
+830 
-844 AMTPAQDSTQ
+844 QDSTMLKPVTNAIPDSTQ
-854 TKVKAK
+854 ASKKK

>member
-1 VKSSK
+1 MKSSK

-11 HIFAHVKQYIYTL
+11 HIFALVKQYIYTL

-33 VQAQKQDEL
+33 VQAQKKDEL

-79 HKDNIGRQFFEA
+79 HDDKIGRQYFEA
-91 FGNVIIT
+91 YGNVIIT

-122 GAVRMVSTNGSILTT
+122 GAVRMVSTSGSILTT

-287 GLYNGRNESI
+287 GLYNGRKESI
-297 TMTDKPLIISIVKK
+297 TMTDKPLIISVVKK

-319 SSLSPAPQKPGQ
+319 SSLSPVQQKSEK
-331 ELKKETKELKEIEKD
+331 ELKKEAKELKKIEKEE
-346 RQKDNLKSNKT
+346 QKDNLKSNKT
-357 ASEGIVEEK
+357 ASEGIIEEK
-366 DRSGKNTNSGK
+366 DHPAKTTKSSK
-377 KEQLQSNAQVDS
+377 KEQLKGDAQVDS

-399 QMIFRKDYVAKDFKL
+399 QMIFRRDYIPKDFKL
-414 DREGGAIEDDNE
+414 NREGGAIEDDNE
-426 VDYGETDSTSAQID
+426 VDYGDQDSTSTQID
-440 SIDALQ
+440 STGTLK

-462 DNRKPVVEKN
+462 DTRKPVLGKN
-472 TNKVRDKLTNKKPVV
+472 TNKIQDTLTNKKPNA
-487 PKKAPI
+487 PKKTPV

-503 EKNLKADSVLRKK
+503 EKNLRADSVLRKK
-516 AIIPKGGESDKLMGA
+516 AVIPQGGESEKLMGA

-536 QEGKSDSLAQD
+536 QEGKRDSLSQD

-761 MKSIKKGDKT
+761 MKAINKGDKT
-771 TTNQKDTAKKADS
+771 TGPQKGTTKKANTIGSADKVKDTEGDKAS
-784 NESGEKG
+784 ATTK
-791 KDLNPTSENNKTNTA
+791 TA
-806 KSTVKPVET
+806 KPSET
-815 TDKTNGAQPNVKTAA
+815 TDKANSTKTNVKTAA
-830 DKATAKSGSTTNKP
+830 DKATAKSDSTTNKS
-844 AMTPAQDSTQ
+844 AITPAQDSTQ

>member
-1 VKSSK
+1 M
-6 VAIKI
+6 
-11 HIFAHVKQYIYTL
+11 KQYIYTL

-122 GAVRMVSTNGSILTT
+122 GAVRMVSTSGSVLTT

-196 SMKYNGNTRITEFYG
+196 SMKYNGNTRITDFYG

-297 TMTDKPLIISIVKK
+297 TMTDKPLIISVVKK

-319 SSLSPAPQKPGQ
+319 SSLSPVQQKSEKELKNEAK
-331 ELKKETKELKEIEKD
+331 ELKKIEKE
-346 RQKDNLKSNKT
+346 QHKDELKSNKAT
-357 ASEGIVEEK
+357 SQVVLEEK
-366 DRSGKNTNSGK
+366 EHPGKNIKSDNSK
-377 KEQLQSNAQVDS
+377 SLKADPQVDS

-399 QMIFRKDYVAKDFKL
+399 QMIFRRDYIAKDFKL
-414 DREGGAIEDDNE
+414 NREGGAIEDDNE
-426 VDYGETDSTSAQID
+426 IDYGDQDSSSTTVDSTGTLDNTRVNLHKGID
-440 SIDALQ
+440 SL
-446 TVADSLQKD
+446 S
-455 LDSLHKK
+455 KK
-462 DNRKPVVEKN
+462 DSGKPVLEKSIK
-472 TNKVRDKLTNKKPVV
+472 KVQDTLTNKKPIAS
-487 PKKAPI
+487 KKIPA

-536 QEGKSDSLAQD
+536 QESKRDSLAQD

-771 TTNQKDTAKKADS
+771 TTPQKGAAKKVGANETLENEKEVEAANNKSNAVTKTAKPS
-784 NESGEKG
+784 
-791 KDLNPTSENNKTNTA
+791 
-806 KSTVKPVET
+806 ET
-815 TDKTNGAQPNVKTAA
+815 TDKASATKTNVKTAT
-830 DKATAKSGSTTNKP
+830 DKVAAKSDSTTNKSAIIP
-844 AMTPAQDSTQ
+844 AKDSIQ

>member
-1 VKSSK
+1 M
-6 VAIKI
+6 
-11 HIFAHVKQYIYTL
+11 KQYIYTL

-297 TMTDKPLIISIVKK
+297 TMTDKPLIISVVKK

-319 SSLSPAPQKPGQ
+319 SSLSLAPQKPEQ
-331 ELKKETKELKEIEKD
+331 ELKKETKELKEIDKD
-346 RQKDNLKSNKT
+346 RQKDKLKSTKT

-366 DRSGKNTNSGK
+366 DHRGKNINSSK
-377 KEQLQSNAQVDS
+377 KEQLKSNAQVDS

-399 QMIFRKDYVAKDFKL
+399 QIILRRDYIPKDFKL

-426 VDYGETDSTSAQID
+426 VDYGEQDSSSTTVDSTGTLENI
-440 SIDALQ
+440 
-446 TVADSLQKD
+446 KD
-455 LDSLHKK
+455 NLHNGIDSLHKK
-462 DNRKPVVEKN
+462 DNGKPVLEKSIK
-472 TNKVRDKLTNKKPVV
+472 KVQDTLTNKKPIAA
-487 PKKAPI
+487 KKTPA

-536 QEGKSDSLAQD
+536 QQGNRDSLTQD

-771 TTNQKDTAKKADS
+771 TTNQKDTAKKADL
-784 NESGEKG
+784 NESSEKV

-815 TDKTNGAQPNVKTAA
+815 TVKTNGAQPNTKTAA
-830 DKATAKSGSTTNKP
+830 DKATAKSDSTTNKS
-844 AMTPAQDSTQ
+844 AIIPAQDSTQ

>member
-1 VKSSK
+1 VKSNK

-11 HIFAHVKQYIYTL
+11 HIFALVRQYIFTL
-24 IVFILTGLS
+24 IVLILTALT

-52 GKDGNILF
+52 GKNGNVVF

-79 HKDNIGRQFFEA
+79 HNDKLGRQFFEA
-91 FGNVIIT
+91 YGNVIIT

-122 GAVRMVSTNGSILTT
+122 GAVRMVSTSGSILTT

-196 SMKYNGNTRITEFYG
+196 SMKYNGNTRITDFYG
-211 PTNIKGNKGEN
+211 PTNMKGNKGEN

-277 LDKFYAYGGF
+277 LDKFYAYGGY
-287 GLYNGRNESI
+287 GLYNGKNESI
-297 TMTDKPLIISIVKK
+297 TMTDKPLVVSVVKK
-311 DSTQKDSV
+311 DSTKKDSV
-319 SSLSPAPQKPGQ
+319 SSLSPMQQKSEK
-331 ELKKETKELKEIEKD
+331 ELKKEAKELKKAEKEE
-346 RQKDNLKSNKT
+346 QKDKEKNNKAEIVANKDSKKSLTANKNIIGKDENLK
-357 ASEGIVEEK
+357 E
-366 DRSGKNTNSGK
+366 
-377 KEQLQSNAQVDS
+377 NAEMDS

-399 QMIFRKDYVAKDFKL
+399 QMIFRRDYIARDFKL
-414 DREGGAIEDDNE
+414 NREGGAIEEDNE
-426 VDYGETDSTSAQID
+426 VDYGDKDSISADVDSTNT
-440 SIDALQ
+440 LQ
-446 TVADSLQKD
+446 QAADSLKKGI
-455 LDSLHKK
+455 DSLHKK
-462 DNRKPVVEKN
+462 EI
-472 TNKVRDKLTNKKPVV
+472 KKPVLDKV
-487 PKKAPI
+487 GKKLPDTVTTNRQNIPKKQPV

-498 NKIEI
+498 NRIEI
-503 EKNLKADSVLRKK
+503 ERNLKADSVLRKK
-516 AIIPKGGESDKLMGA
+516 AIIPKGGESDKIMGS

-536 QEGKSDSLAQD
+536 QEGRRDSLSQD
-547 TAKTRIIKAYYN
+547 TAKTRILKAYYN

-680 SSRFKILMED
+680 SSRFKILMEN
-690 NKLKEYVSIRKV
+690 NKLQEYVSIRKV

-728 RPKSKDDLLNRKRDL
+728 RPKSKNDLLNRKRDL
-743 SKASF
+743 SKSSF
-748 TVPTAPEGEESGT
+748 TAPTEKETEDNGK
-761 MKSIKKGDKT
+761 MKSKPKEDKGNPQKKASDTKSGVDVITDKT
-771 TTNQKDTAKKADS
+771 KANAKTAKPEETTAKSPVKKDTA
-784 NESGEKG
+784 
-791 KDLNPTSENNKTNTA
+791 PM
-806 KSTVKPVET
+806 
-815 TDKTNGAQPNVKTAA
+815 A
-830 DKATAKSGSTTNKP
+830 DKKTIKQDSTNLKP
-844 AMTPAQDSTQ
+844 SVLPTQDSTQ
-854 TKVKAK
+854 TSNKKKVK

>member
-1 VKSSK
+1 M
-6 VAIKI
+6 
-11 HIFAHVKQYIYTL
+11 KQYIYTL

-122 GAVRMVSTNGSILTT
+122 GAVRMVSTSGSILTT

-196 SMKYNGNTRITEFYG
+196 SMKYNGNTRITDFYG

-297 TMTDKPLIISIVKK
+297 TMTDKPLIISVVKK

-319 SSLSPAPQKPGQ
+319 SSLSPVQQKSEKELKNEAK
-331 ELKKETKELKEIEKD
+331 ELKKIEKE
-346 RQKDNLKSNKT
+346 QHKDDLKSNKT
-357 ASEGIVEEK
+357 TSQVALEEK
-366 DRSGKNTNSGK
+366 EHPGKNIKSGNNK
-377 KEQLQSNAQVDS
+377 PLKADSQVDS

-399 QMIFRKDYVAKDFKL
+399 QMIFRRDYIAKDFKL
-414 DREGGAIEDDNE
+414 NREGGAIEDDNE
-426 VDYGETDSTSAQID
+426 VDYGDQDSSSTTVDSTGTLENI
-440 SIDALQ
+440 
-446 TVADSLQKD
+446 KD
-455 LDSLHKK
+455 DLHKGIDSLHKK
-462 DNRKPVVEKN
+462 DSGKPVLEKSIK
-472 TNKVRDKLTNKKPVV
+472 KVQDTLTNKKPIAA
-487 PKKAPI
+487 KKTPA

-536 QEGKSDSLAQD
+536 QQGKRDSLAQD

-668 KTNVTTELVHDR
+668 KTNVTTELIHDR

-748 TVPTAPEGEESGT
+748 TVPAAPEGEESGT

-771 TTNQKDTAKKADS
+771 TTPQKGATKKAGANETPEKEKEVDATNNKSSAVTKTAKPS
-784 NESGEKG
+784 
-791 KDLNPTSENNKTNTA
+791 
-806 KSTVKPVET
+806 ET
-815 TDKTNGAQPNVKTAA
+815 TDKANVTKTSVKTAT
-830 DKATAKSGSTTNKP
+830 DKVAAKSDSTTSKS
-844 AMTPAQDSTQ
+844 AIIPAQDSTQ

>member
-1 VKSSK
+1 VKSSE

-11 HIFAHVKQYIYTL
+11 HIFALVKQYIYTL

-122 GAVRMVSTNGSILTT
+122 GAVRMVSTSGSVLTT

-196 SMKYNGNTRITEFYG
+196 SMKYNGNTRITDFYG

-297 TMTDKPLIISIVKK
+297 TMTDKPLIISVVKK

-319 SSLSPAPQKPGQ
+319 SSLSPVQQKSEKELKNEAK
-331 ELKKETKELKEIEKD
+331 ELKKIEKE
-346 RQKDNLKSNKT
+346 QHKDELKSNKAT
-357 ASEGIVEEK
+357 SQVVLEEK
-366 DRSGKNTNSGK
+366 EHPGKNIKSDNSK
-377 KEQLQSNAQVDS
+377 SLKADPQVDS

-399 QMIFRKDYVAKDFKL
+399 QMIFRRDYIAKDFKL
-414 DREGGAIEDDNE
+414 NREGGAIEDDNE
-426 VDYGETDSTSAQID
+426 IDYGDQDSSSTTVDSTGTLDNTRVNLHKGID
-440 SIDALQ
+440 SL
-446 TVADSLQKD
+446 S
-455 LDSLHKK
+455 KK
-462 DNRKPVVEKN
+462 DSGKPVLEKSIK
-472 TNKVRDKLTNKKPVV
+472 KVQDTLTNKKPIAS
-487 PKKAPI
+487 KKIPA

-536 QEGKSDSLAQD
+536 QESKRDSLAQD

-771 TTNQKDTAKKADS
+771 TTPQKGAAKKVGANETLENEKEVEAANNKSNAVTKTAKPS
-784 NESGEKG
+784 
-791 KDLNPTSENNKTNTA
+791 
-806 KSTVKPVET
+806 ET
-815 TDKTNGAQPNVKTAA
+815 TDKASATKTNVKTAT
-830 DKATAKSGSTTNKP
+830 DKVAAKSDSTTNKSAIIP
-844 AMTPAQDSTQ
+844 AKDSIQ

>member
-1 VKSSK
+1 MKSNK

-11 HIFAHVKQYIYTL
+11 HIFALVRQYIFTL
-24 IVFILTGLS
+24 IVFILTGLT

-52 GKDGNILF
+52 GKNGDVVF

-79 HKDNIGRQFFEA
+79 HNDKLGRQFFEA
-91 FGNVIIT
+91 YGNVIIT

-122 GAVRMVSTNGSILTT
+122 GAVRMVSTSGSILTT

-196 SMKYNGNTRITEFYG
+196 SMKYNGNTRITDFYG
-211 PTNIKGNKGEN
+211 PTNMKGNKGEN

-256 LFYDRQVGI
+256 LFYDRQIGI

-287 GLYNGRNESI
+287 GLYNGKNESI
-297 TMTDKPLIISIVKK
+297 TMTDKPLVISVVKK

-319 SSLSPAPQKPGQ
+319 SSFSPVQQKSEK
-331 ELKKETKELKEIEKD
+331 ELKKEAKELKKAEKEE
-346 RQKDNLKSNKT
+346 QKDKEKNSKIEVLTDKDPKKTVAENKNVIDKDEKLK
-357 ASEGIVEEK
+357 G
-366 DRSGKNTNSGK
+366 
-377 KEQLQSNAQVDS
+377 NAEMDS

-399 QMIFRKDYVAKDFKL
+399 QMIFRRDYIARDFKL
-414 DREGGAIEDDNE
+414 DREGGAIEEDNE
-426 VDYGETDSTSAQID
+426 VDYGDKDSISSFTDSTSNLQHATD
-440 SIDALQ
+440 SLTKGI
-446 TVADSLQKD
+446 DSLQKM
-455 LDSLHKK
+455 
-462 DNRKPVVEKN
+462 EI
-472 TNKVRDKLTNKKPVV
+472 KKPIPNKEVKKSPDTV
-487 PKKAPI
+487 STNRLHIPKKQPA
-493 IVGDQ
+493 IVADQ
-498 NKIEI
+498 NRIEI

-516 AIIPKGGESDKLMGA
+516 AIIPKGGESDKIMGA

-536 QEGKSDSLAQD
+536 QDGKKDSIAQD
-547 TAKTRIIKAYYN
+547 TARTRILKAYYN

-728 RPKSKDDLLNRKRDL
+728 RPKSKQDLLNRKRDL
-743 SKASF
+743 SKSSF
-748 TVPTAPEGEESGT
+748 TVPAEKETEENGK
-761 MKSIKKGDKT
+761 MKSKPKDEKQGEDKKGDGTKAGVKAVSSKT
-771 TTNQKDTAKKADS
+771 
-784 NESGEKG
+784 SGITK
-791 KDLNPTSENNKTNTA
+791 TSEATA
-806 KSTVKPVET
+806 AKGLVKKDITPT
-815 TDKTNGAQPNVKTAA
+815 TDKAVVK
-830 DKATAKSGSTTNKP
+830 
-844 AMTPAQDSTQ
+844 QDSTMLKPVTNAIPDSTQ
-854 TKVKAK
+854 ASKKK

>member
-1 VKSSK
+1 MKSSE

-11 HIFAHVKQYIYTL
+11 HIFALVKQYIYTL

-122 GAVRMVSTNGSILTT
+122 GAVRMVSTSGSILTT

-196 SMKYNGNTRITEFYG
+196 SMKYNGNTRITDFYG

-297 TMTDKPLIISIVKK
+297 TMTDKPLIISVVKK

-319 SSLSPAPQKPGQ
+319 SSLSPVQQKSEKELKNEAK
-331 ELKKETKELKEIEKD
+331 ELKKIEKE
-346 RQKDNLKSNKT
+346 QHKDDLKSNKT
-357 ASEGIVEEK
+357 TSQVALEEK
-366 DRSGKNTNSGK
+366 EHSGKNVKSGNNK
-377 KEQLQSNAQVDS
+377 PLKTDSQVDS

-399 QMIFRKDYVAKDFKL
+399 QMIFRRDYIAKDFKL
-414 DREGGAIEDDNE
+414 NREGGAIEDDNE
-426 VDYGETDSTSAQID
+426 VDYGDQDSSSTTVDSTGTLENI
-440 SIDALQ
+440 
-446 TVADSLQKD
+446 KD
-455 LDSLHKK
+455 DLHKGIDSLHKK
-462 DNRKPVVEKN
+462 DSGKPVLEKSIK
-472 TNKVRDKLTNKKPVV
+472 KVQDTLTNKKPIAA
-487 PKKAPI
+487 KKTPA

-536 QEGKSDSLAQD
+536 QQGKRDSLAQD

-668 KTNVTTELVHDR
+668 KTNVTTELIHDR

-771 TTNQKDTAKKADS
+771 TTPQKGATKKAGANETLEEEKEVDATNNKSSAVTKTAKPS
-784 NESGEKG
+784 
-791 KDLNPTSENNKTNTA
+791 
-806 KSTVKPVET
+806 ET
-815 TDKTNGAQPNVKTAA
+815 TDKANATKTSVKTAT
-830 DKATAKSGSTTNKP
+830 DKVAAKSDSTTNKS
-844 AMTPAQDSTQ
+844 AIIPAQDSTQ

>member
-1 VKSSK
+1 VKSNK

-11 HIFAHVKQYIYTL
+11 HIFALVRQYIFTL
-24 IVFILTGLS
+24 IVLILTGLT

-52 GKDGNILF
+52 GKNGNVVF

-79 HKDNIGRQFFEA
+79 HNDKLGRQFFEA
-91 FGNVIIT
+91 YGNVIIT

-122 GAVRMVSTNGSILTT
+122 GAVRMVSTSGSILTT

-196 SMKYNGNTRITEFYG
+196 SMKYNGNTRITDFYG
-211 PTNIKGNKGEN
+211 PTNMKGNKGEN

-287 GLYNGRNESI
+287 GLYNGKNESI
-297 TMTDKPLIISIVKK
+297 TMTDKPLVVSVVKK
-311 DSTQKDSV
+311 DSTKKDSV
-319 SSLSPAPQKPGQ
+319 SSFSPVQKKSEKELKQ
-331 ELKKETKELKEIEKD
+331 EAKELKKAEKEEQKDKENNNKAEIVTDKDPKKTVVENKNAIGKEEKLKE
-346 RQKDNLKSNKT
+346 N
-357 ASEGIVEEK
+357 SEM
-366 DRSGKNTNSGK
+366 
-377 KEQLQSNAQVDS
+377 DS

-399 QMIFRKDYVAKDFKL
+399 QMIFRRDYIARDFKL
-414 DREGGAIEDDNE
+414 NREGGAIEEDNE
-426 VDYGETDSTSAQID
+426 VDYGDNDSTSSAID
-440 SIDALQ
+440 STSNLQ
-446 TVADSLQKD
+446 QVADSLKKGI
-455 LDSLHKK
+455 DSLHKK
-462 DNRKPVVEKN
+462 EI
-472 TNKVRDKLTNKKPVV
+472 KKPVLDKEV
-487 PKKAPI
+487 KKLPDTVTTTRQNIPKKQPV

-498 NKIEI
+498 NRIEI

-516 AIIPKGGESDKLMGA
+516 AIIPKGGESDQIMGA

-536 QEGKSDSLAQD
+536 QEGKRDSLPQD
-547 TAKTRIIKAYYN
+547 TAKTRILKAYYN

-728 RPKSKDDLLNRKRDL
+728 RPKSKADLLNRKRDL
-743 SKASF
+743 SKSSF
-748 TVPTAPEGEESGT
+748 TAPTEKETEENGK
-761 MKSIKKGDKT
+761 MKSKPKEDKQGQEKKG
-771 TTNQKDTAKKADS
+771 NDTKAGAKAVS
-784 NESGEKG
+784 
-791 KDLNPTSENNKTNTA
+791 NKTSSTPKATSPEVTMA
-806 KSTVKPVET
+806 KPQVKKDITPT
-815 TDKTNGAQPNVKTAA
+815 TDKTAVKRDSTNLKPLTVAA
-830 DKATAKSGSTTNKP
+830 P
-844 AMTPAQDSTQ
+844 DSTQ
-854 TKVKAK
+854 TSKKKEAK

>member
-1 VKSSK
+1 M
-6 VAIKI
+6 
-11 HIFAHVKQYIYTL
+11 KQYIYTL

-98 QPDGTQI
+98 QRDGTQI

-122 GAVRMVSTNGSILTT
+122 GAVRMVSTSGSVLTT

-196 SMKYNGNTRITEFYG
+196 SMKYNGNTRITDFYG

-297 TMTDKPLIISIVKK
+297 TMTDKPLIISVVKK

-319 SSLSPAPQKPGQ
+319 SSLSPAQQKSEKERKNEAK
-331 ELKKETKELKEIEKD
+331 ELKKIEKE
-346 RQKDNLKSNKT
+346 QNKDELKSNKAT
-357 ASEGIVEEK
+357 SQVVLEEK
-366 DRSGKNTNSGK
+366 EHPGKNIKSDNSK
-377 KEQLQSNAQVDS
+377 TLKADSQVDS

-399 QMIFRKDYVAKDFKL
+399 QMIFRRDYIAKDFKL
-414 DREGGAIEDDNE
+414 NREGGAIEDDNE
-426 VDYGETDSTSAQID
+426 VDYGDQDSSSTTVDSTGTSDNTRVNLHKGID
-440 SIDALQ
+440 SL
-446 TVADSLQKD
+446 S
-455 LDSLHKK
+455 KK
-462 DNRKPVVEKN
+462 DSDKPVLEKSIK
-472 TNKVRDKLTNKKPVV
+472 KVQDTLINKKPIA
-487 PKKAPI
+487 PKKTPV

-516 AIIPKGGESDKLMGA
+516 
-531 ALKNA
+531 
-536 QEGKSDSLAQD
+536 
-547 TAKTRIIKAYYN
+547 
-559 ARLFKSD
+559 
-566 LQAVA
+566 
-571 DSMYYGMQDSM
+571 
-582 FRLMGK
+582 
-588 PMMWAENSQISGDTI
+588 
-603 FLQVKNQKLDNS
+603 
-615 LLVGNA
+615 
-621 FMVNAT
+621 
-627 SDSLKFNQIKGR
+627 
-639 KITSFFTNNR
+639 
-649 MERLFVDGNAE
+649 
-660 NIFYNIDE
+660 
-668 KTNVTTELVHDR
+668 
-680 SSRFKILMED
+680 
-690 NKLKEYVSIRKV
+690 
-702 DGKVYPIA
+702 
-710 EVTADKE
+710 
-717 FLPNFTWRPED
+717 
-728 RPKSKDDLLNRKRDL
+728 
-743 SKASF
+743 
-748 TVPTAPEGEESGT
+748 
-761 MKSIKKGDKT
+761 
-771 TTNQKDTAKKADS
+771 
-784 NESGEKG
+784 
-791 KDLNPTSENNKTNTA
+791 
-806 KSTVKPVET
+806 
-815 TDKTNGAQPNVKTAA
+815 
-830 DKATAKSGSTTNKP
+830 
-844 AMTPAQDSTQ
+844 
-854 TKVKAK
+854 

>member
-1 VKSSK
+1 VKSNK

-11 HIFAHVKQYIYTL
+11 HIFALVRQYIFTL
-24 IVFILTGLS
+24 IVLILTALT

-52 GKDGNILF
+52 GKNGNVVF

-79 HKDNIGRQFFEA
+79 HNDKLGRQFFEA
-91 FGNVIIT
+91 YGNVIIT

-122 GAVRMVSTNGSILTT
+122 GAVRMVSTSGSILTT

-196 SMKYNGNTRITEFYG
+196 SMKYNGNTRITDFYG
-211 PTNIKGNKGEN
+211 PTNMKGNKGEN

-277 LDKFYAYGGF
+277 LDKFYAYGGY
-287 GLYNGRNESI
+287 GLYNGKNESI
-297 TMTDKPLIISIVKK
+297 TMTDKPLVVSVVKK
-311 DSTQKDSV
+311 DSTKKDSV
-319 SSLSPAPQKPGQ
+319 SSFSPVQQKSEK
-331 ELKKETKELKEIEKD
+331 ELKKEEQKDKEKNNKTEIAANKDSKKSLTENKNVIGKDENLKEKAEM
-346 RQKDNLKSNKT
+346 
-357 ASEGIVEEK
+357 
-366 DRSGKNTNSGK
+366 
-377 KEQLQSNAQVDS
+377 DS

-399 QMIFRKDYVAKDFKL
+399 QMIFRRDYIARDFKL
-414 DREGGAIEDDNE
+414 DREGGAIEEDNE
-426 VDYGETDSTSAQID
+426 VDYGDKDSISSDVDSTNT
-440 SIDALQ
+440 LQ
-446 TVADSLQKD
+446 QAADSLKKGI
-455 LDSLHKK
+455 DSLHKK
-462 DNRKPVVEKN
+462 EI
-472 TNKVRDKLTNKKPVV
+472 KKPVLDNV
-487 PKKAPI
+487 GKKLSDTVTTNRQHIPKKQPV

-498 NKIEI
+498 NRIEI

-516 AIIPKGGESDKLMGA
+516 AIIPKGGESDKIMGA

-536 QEGKSDSLAQD
+536 QEGKRDSLSQD
-547 TAKTRIIKAYYN
+547 TAKTRILKAYYN

-668 KTNVTTELVHDR
+668 KTNITTELVHDR
-680 SSRFKILMED
+680 SSRFKILMEN
-690 NKLKEYVSIRKV
+690 NKLQEYVSIRKV

-743 SKASF
+743 SKSSF
-748 TVPTAPEGEESGT
+748 TAPTEKETEENGK
-761 MKSIKKGDKT
+761 MKSKPKEDRE
-771 TTNQKDTAKKADS
+771 NLQKKASDTK
-784 NESGEKG
+784 SG
-791 KDLNPTSENNKTNTA
+791 A
-806 KSTVKPVET
+806 KVT
-815 TDKTNGAQPNVKTAA
+815 TDKTNGNAKTAKPEA
-830 DKATAKSGSTTNKP
+830 TTAKSVKKDTAPMVDKKTVKQDSTNLKP
-844 AMTPAQDSTQ
+844 AVIRAQDSTQ
-854 TKVKAK
+854 TSKKKEVK

>member
-1 VKSSK
+1 MKSSE

-11 HIFAHVKQYIYTL
+11 HIFALVKQYIYTL
-24 IVFILTGLS
+24 IVFILTVLS
-33 VQAQKQDEL
+33 VQAQKKDEL

-79 HKDNIGRQFFEA
+79 HDDKIGRQYFEA
-91 FGNVIIT
+91 YGNVIIT

-122 GAVRMVSTNGSILTT
+122 GAVRMVSTSGSILTT

-297 TMTDKPLIISIVKK
+297 TMTDKPLIISVVKK

-319 SSLSPAPQKPGQ
+319 SSLSPTQQKSEK
-331 ELKKETKELKEIEKD
+331 ELKKEAKELKKIEKEE
-346 RQKDNLKSNKT
+346 QKDNVNSNKT
-357 ASEGIVEEK
+357 ASDIIREEK
-366 DRSGKNTNSGK
+366 KNPGKSIKSGKN
-377 KEQLQSNAQVDS
+377 EQIKSDAQVDS

-399 QMIFRKDYVAKDFKL
+399 QMIFRRDYIPKDFKL

-426 VDYGETDSTSAQID
+426 VDYGDQDSTSTQID
-440 SIDALQ
+440 STGTLK
-446 TVADSLQKD
+446 TVA
-455 LDSLHKK
+455 DSLHKK
-462 DNRKPVVEKN
+462 DTRKPILEKN
-472 TNKVRDKLTNKKPVV
+472 IKKVQDTVTTKRPIA
-487 PKKAPI
+487 PKKAPV

-516 AIIPKGGESDKLMGA
+516 AIIPKGGESEKLMGA

-536 QEGKSDSLAQD
+536 QEGTRDSLSQD

-668 KTNVTTELVHDR
+668 KTNVTTELIHDR

-748 TVPTAPEGEESGT
+748 TAPTAPEGEESGT
-761 MKSIKKGDKT
+761 MKSINKGDKSTNPQKGATKKVNINGSTNKVKDVDAVSDKT
-771 TTNQKDTAKKADS
+771 TAVTKTAKPS
-784 NESGEKG
+784 
-791 KDLNPTSENNKTNTA
+791 
-806 KSTVKPVET
+806 ET
-815 TDKTNGAQPNVKTAA
+815 TDKANITKTNVKTTT
-830 DKATAKSGSTTNKP
+830 DKVTAKSDSATNKS
-844 AMTPAQDSTQ
+844 AIIPAQDNIK

>member
-1 VKSSK
+1 MKSNK

-11 HIFAHVKQYIYTL
+11 HIFAAVKQYIFTL
-24 IVFILTGLS
+24 IVFIFTGLTI
-33 VQAQKQDEL
+33 QAQKKDEL
-42 KLLSSSHIIT
+42 RLISSSYSVFNSKT
-52 GKDGNILF
+52 GNAMF

-67 VGSTLSSDSGYL
+67 LGSTLSSDSGYL
-79 HKDNIGRQFFEA
+79 HNDKVDRQYFEA
-91 FGNVIIT
+91 YGNVIIT

-122 GAVRMVSTNGSILTT
+122 GAVRMVSTNGSVLTT

-175 GESYFNQKVVVRST
+175 GESYFNQKVIVRST

-196 SMKYNGNTRITEFYG
+196 SMKYNGNTRITDFYG

-228 RYHMATGQAY
+228 KYHMATGQAY

-256 LFYDRQVGI
+256 LFYDRQIGI

-277 LDKFYAYGGF
+277 LDKFYAYGGY
-287 GLYNGRNESI
+287 GLYNGKNESI
-297 TMTDKPLIISIVKK
+297 TMTDKPLVVSVVKK
-311 DSTQKDSV
+311 DSTKKDSV
-319 SSLSPAPQKPGQ
+319 SSFSPVQQKSEE
-331 ELKKETKELKEIEKD
+331 ELKKEKKELKKIEKEE
-346 RQKDNLKSNKT
+346 QKEKKKSLKTESQTALVDKKTIEKNNQVPVSTNPQLDNDT
-357 ASEGIVEEK
+357 AM
-366 DRSGKNTNSGK
+366 
-377 KEQLQSNAQVDS
+377 DS

-399 QMIFRKDYVAKDFKL
+399 QLIFRKDYIARDFKL
-414 DREGGAIEDDNE
+414 DREGGAIEEENE
-426 VDYGETDSTSAQID
+426 VDYGDPDSVSVDIDSTATLTL
-440 SIDALQ
+440 A
-446 TVADSLQKD
+446 ADSLQKHT
-455 LDSLHKK
+455 DSLKKK
-462 DNRKPVVEKN
+462 DIKQSTPENKVKKVQDTV
-472 TNKVRDKLTNKKPVV
+472 TNKQQLQKKQPLV
-487 PKKAPI
+487 
-493 IVGDQ
+493 VGDQ
-498 NKIEI
+498 NRLEI

-516 AIIPKGGESDKLMGA
+516 AIIPQGGESDKLMGA

-536 QEGKSDSLAQD
+536 QEGKRDSLPQD

-615 LLVGNA
+615 LLIGNA

-639 KITSFFTNNR
+639 KITTFFTDNR

-668 KTNVTTELVHDR
+668 KTNITTELVHDR
-680 SSRFKILMED
+680 SSRFKILMEN

-717 FLPNFTWRPED
+717 FLPNFIWRPED

-743 SKASF
+743 SKSSF
-748 TVPTAPEGEESGT
+748 TAPTAKEGEDTGT
-761 MKSIKKGDKT
+761 MKATPKGEKTAEQATGNGDKT
-771 TTNQKDTAKKADS
+771 KEQTKAPQAQEATDKAAMGDKNTKDTEKTKQTAAPALSKMTTQADS
-784 NESGEKG
+784 VR
-791 KDLNPTSENNKTNTA
+791 TA
-806 KSTVKPVET
+806 I
-815 TDKTNGAQPNVKTAA
+815 
-830 DKATAKSGSTTNKP
+830 P
-844 AMTPAQDSTQ
+844 AEAVRDSTQ
-854 TKVKAK
+854 SSVKKKETNK

>member
-1 VKSSK
+1 MKSNK

-11 HIFAHVKQYIYTL
+11 HIFALVRQYIFTL
-24 IVFILTGLS
+24 IVLILTGLT

-52 GKDGNILF
+52 GKNGNVVF

-79 HKDNIGRQFFEA
+79 HNDKLGRQFFEA
-91 FGNVIIT
+91 YGNVIIT

-122 GAVRMVSTNGSILTT
+122 GAVRMVSTSGSILTT

-196 SMKYNGNTRITEFYG
+196 SMKYNGNTRITDFYG
-211 PTNIKGNKGEN
+211 PTNMKGNKGEN

-287 GLYNGRNESI
+287 GLYNGKNESI
-297 TMTDKPLIISIVKK
+297 TMTDKPLVVSVVKK
-311 DSTQKDSV
+311 DSTKKDSV
-319 SSLSPAPQKPGQ
+319 SSFSPVQKKSEKELKQ
-331 ELKKETKELKEIEKD
+331 EAKELKKAEKEEQKDKENNNKAEIVTDKDPKKTVVENKNAIGKEEKLKE
-346 RQKDNLKSNKT
+346 N
-357 ASEGIVEEK
+357 SEM
-366 DRSGKNTNSGK
+366 
-377 KEQLQSNAQVDS
+377 DS

-399 QMIFRKDYVAKDFKL
+399 QMIFRRDYIARDFKL
-414 DREGGAIEDDNE
+414 NREGGAIEEDNE
-426 VDYGETDSTSAQID
+426 VDYGDNDSTSSAID
-440 SIDALQ
+440 STSNLQ
-446 TVADSLQKD
+446 QVADSLKKGI
-455 LDSLHKK
+455 DSLHKK
-462 DNRKPVVEKN
+462 EI
-472 TNKVRDKLTNKKPVV
+472 KKPVLDKEV
-487 PKKAPI
+487 KKLPDTVTTTRQNIPKKQPV

-498 NKIEI
+498 NRIEI

-516 AIIPKGGESDKLMGA
+516 AIIPKGGESDQIMGA

-536 QEGKSDSLAQD
+536 QEGKRDSLPQD
-547 TAKTRIIKAYYN
+547 TAKTRILKAYYN

-728 RPKSKDDLLNRKRDL
+728 RPKSKADLLNRKRDL
-743 SKASF
+743 SKSSF
-748 TVPTAPEGEESGT
+748 TAPTEKETEENGK
-761 MKSIKKGDKT
+761 MKSKPKEDKQGQEKKG
-771 TTNQKDTAKKADS
+771 NDTKAGAKAVS
-784 NESGEKG
+784 
-791 KDLNPTSENNKTNTA
+791 NKTSSTPKATSPEVTMA
-806 KSTVKPVET
+806 KPQVKKDITPT
-815 TDKTNGAQPNVKTAA
+815 TDKTAVKRDSTNLKPLTVAA
-830 DKATAKSGSTTNKP
+830 P
-844 AMTPAQDSTQ
+844 DSTQ
-854 TKVKAK
+854 TSKKKEAK

>member
-1 VKSSK
+1 MKSSE

-11 HIFAHVKQYIYTL
+11 HIFALVKQYIYTL
-24 IVFILTGLS
+24 FVFILTGLS

-196 SMKYNGNTRITEFYG
+196 SMKYNGNTRITDFYG

-287 GLYNGRNESI
+287 GLYNGKNESI
-297 TMTDKPLIISIVKK
+297 TMTDKPLIISVVKK

-319 SSLSPAPQKPGQ
+319 SSLSPVQQKSEKELKNEAK
-331 ELKKETKELKEIEKD
+331 ELKKIEKE
-346 RQKDNLKSNKT
+346 QHKDDLRSNKT
-357 ASEGIVEEK
+357 TSQVALEEK
-366 DRSGKNTNSGK
+366 EHPGKNIKSGNNK
-377 KEQLQSNAQVDS
+377 PLKDDSQVDS

-399 QMIFRKDYVAKDFKL
+399 QMIFRRDYIARDFKL
-414 DREGGAIEDDNE
+414 NREGGAIEDDNE
-426 VDYGETDSTSAQID
+426 VDYGDQDSSSTTVDSTGTLENIKDDLHKGID
-440 SIDALQ
+440 SLP
-446 TVADSLQKD
+446 
-455 LDSLHKK
+455 KK
-462 DNRKPVVEKN
+462 DSSKPVLEKSIK
-472 TNKVRDKLTNKKPVV
+472 KVQDTLTNKKPIAA
-487 PKKAPI
+487 KKTPA

-536 QEGKSDSLAQD
+536 QQGKRDSLAQD

-668 KTNVTTELVHDR
+668 KTNVTTELIHDR

-748 TVPTAPEGEESGT
+748 TVPAAPEGEESGT

-771 TTNQKDTAKKADS
+771 TTPQKGATKKAGANETLEKEKEVDATNNKSSAVTKTAKPS
-784 NESGEKG
+784 
-791 KDLNPTSENNKTNTA
+791 
-806 KSTVKPVET
+806 ET
-815 TDKTNGAQPNVKTAA
+815 TTKANATKTNVKTAT
-830 DKATAKSGSTTNKP
+830 DKVAAKSDSTTNKS
-844 AMTPAQDSTQ
+844 TIIPAQDSTQ

>member
-1 VKSSK
+1 VKSSE

-11 HIFAHVKQYIYTL
+11 HIFALVKQYIYTL
-24 IVFILTGLS
+24 IVFILTVLS
-33 VQAQKQDEL
+33 VQAQKKDEL

-79 HKDNIGRQFFEA
+79 HDDKIGRQYFEA
-91 FGNVIIT
+91 YGNVIIT

-122 GAVRMVSTNGSILTT
+122 GAVRMVSTSGSILTT

-297 TMTDKPLIISIVKK
+297 TMTDKPLIISVVKK

-319 SSLSPAPQKPGQ
+319 SSLSPTQQKSEK
-331 ELKKETKELKEIEKD
+331 ELKKEAKELKKIEKEE
-346 RQKDNLKSNKT
+346 QKDNVNSNKT
-357 ASEGIVEEK
+357 ASDIIVEEK
-366 DRSGKNTNSGK
+366 KNPGKSIKSGKN
-377 KEQLQSNAQVDS
+377 EQIKSDAQVDS

-399 QMIFRKDYVAKDFKL
+399 QMIFRRDYIPKDFKL

-426 VDYGETDSTSAQID
+426 VDYGDQDSTSTQID
-440 SIDALQ
+440 STGTLK
-446 TVADSLQKD
+446 TVA
-455 LDSLHKK
+455 DSLHKK
-462 DNRKPVVEKN
+462 DTRKPILEKN
-472 TNKVRDKLTNKKPVV
+472 IKKVQDTVTTKRPIA
-487 PKKAPI
+487 PKKAPV

-516 AIIPKGGESDKLMGA
+516 AIIPKGGESEKLMGA

-536 QEGKSDSLAQD
+536 QEGTRDSLSQD

-668 KTNVTTELVHDR
+668 KTNVTTELIHDR

-748 TVPTAPEGEESGT
+748 TAPTAPEGEESGT
-761 MKSIKKGDKT
+761 MKSINKGDKSTNPQKGATKKVNINGSTNKVKDVDAVSDKT
-771 TTNQKDTAKKADS
+771 TAVTKTAKPS
-784 NESGEKG
+784 
-791 KDLNPTSENNKTNTA
+791 
-806 KSTVKPVET
+806 ET
-815 TDKTNGAQPNVKTAA
+815 TDKANITKTNVKTTT
-830 DKATAKSGSTTNKP
+830 DKVTAKSDSATNKS
-844 AMTPAQDSTQ
+844 AIIPAQDNIK

>member
-1 VKSSK
+1 MKSNK

-11 HIFAHVKQYIYTL
+11 HIFALVRQYIFTL
-24 IVFILTGLS
+24 IVFILTGLT

-52 GKDGNILF
+52 GKNGNVVF

-79 HKDNIGRQFFEA
+79 HNDKLGRQFFEA
-91 FGNVIIT
+91 YGNVIIT

-122 GAVRMVSTNGSILTT
+122 GAVRMVSTSGSILTT

-175 GESYFNQKVVVRST
+175 GESYFNQKVVVRSP

-196 SMKYNGNTRITEFYG
+196 SMKYNGNTRITDFYG
-211 PTNIKGNKGEN
+211 PTNMKGNKGEN

-277 LDKFYAYGGF
+277 LDKFYAYGGY
-287 GLYNGRNESI
+287 GLYNGKNESI
-297 TMTDKPLIISIVKK
+297 TMTDKPLVISVVKK
-311 DSTQKDSV
+311 DSTKKDSV
-319 SSLSPAPQKPGQ
+319 SSFSPVQKKSEK
-331 ELKKETKELKEIEKD
+331 ELKKEAKELKKAEKEE
-346 RQKDNLKSNKT
+346 QKDKEKNNKAALITDKDPKKTVAENKNVIGKDEELKEN
-357 ASEGIVEEK
+357 SEM
-366 DRSGKNTNSGK
+366 
-377 KEQLQSNAQVDS
+377 DS

-399 QMIFRKDYVAKDFKL
+399 QMIFRRDYIARDFKL
-414 DREGGAIEDDNE
+414 NREGGAIEEDNE
-426 VDYGETDSTSAQID
+426 VDYGDTDSMSADID
-440 SIDALQ
+440 STNNLRQA
-446 TVADSLQKD
+446 ADSLKKGI
-455 LDSLHKK
+455 DSLHKK
-462 DNRKPVVEKN
+462 EIKEPALGKEIKKSADTSATKRQNIAKKQPV
-472 TNKVRDKLTNKKPVV
+472 
-487 PKKAPI
+487 

-498 NKIEI
+498 NRIEI

-516 AIIPKGGESDKLMGA
+516 AIIPKGGESDQIMDA

-536 QEGKSDSLAQD
+536 QGGKKDSLAQD
-547 TAKTRIIKAYYN
+547 TAKTRILKAYYN

-728 RPKSKDDLLNRKRDL
+728 RPKSKADLLNRKRDL
-743 SKASF
+743 SKSSF
-748 TVPTAPEGEESGT
+748 TAPTEKETEENGK
-761 MKSIKKGDKT
+761 MKSKPKEDKQGQEKKGNDTKAGAKAVSNKT
-771 TTNQKDTAKKADS
+771 GGTPKATPPEATTAKQKV
-784 NESGEKG
+784 
-791 KDLNPTSENNKTNTA
+791 ENDIA
-806 KSTVKPVET
+806 PT
-815 TDKTNGAQPNVKTAA
+815 TDKTAVKRDSTNLKPLTVAA
-830 DKATAKSGSTTNKP
+830 P
-844 AMTPAQDSTQ
+844 DSTQ
-854 TKVKAK
+854 KSKKKEAK

>member
-1 VKSSK
+1 MKSNK

-11 HIFAHVKQYIYTL
+11 HIFALVRQYIFTL
-24 IVFILTGLS
+24 IVLILTALT

-52 GKDGNILF
+52 GKNGNVVF

-79 HKDNIGRQFFEA
+79 HNDKLGRQFFEA
-91 FGNVIIT
+91 YGNVIIT

-122 GAVRMVSTNGSILTT
+122 GAVRMVSTSGSILTT

-196 SMKYNGNTRITEFYG
+196 SMKYNGNTRITDFYG
-211 PTNIKGNKGEN
+211 PTNMKGNKGEN

-277 LDKFYAYGGF
+277 LDKFYAYGGY
-287 GLYNGRNESI
+287 GLYNGKNESI
-297 TMTDKPLIISIVKK
+297 TMTDKPLVVSVVKK
-311 DSTQKDSV
+311 DSTKKDSV
-319 SSLSPAPQKPGQ
+319 SSFSAVQQKSEK
-331 ELKKETKELKEIEKD
+331 ELKKEAKELKKAEKEE
-346 RQKDNLKSNKT
+346 QKDKEKNNKTEIVANKDSKKSLTENKNIIGKDENLK
-357 ASEGIVEEK
+357 E
-366 DRSGKNTNSGK
+366 
-377 KEQLQSNAQVDS
+377 NAEMDS

-399 QMIFRKDYVAKDFKL
+399 QMIFRRNYVARDFKL
-414 DREGGAIEDDNE
+414 NREGGAIEEDDE
-426 VDYGETDSTSAQID
+426 VDYGDKDSISSDVDSTNT
-440 SIDALQ
+440 LQ
-446 TVADSLQKD
+446 QAADSLKKGI
-455 LDSLHKK
+455 DSLH
-462 DNRKPVVEKN
+462 
-472 TNKVRDKLTNKKPVV
+472 DKEIKKPVLDKV
-487 PKKAPI
+487 GKKLPDTVTTNRQNIPKKQPVIA
-493 IVGDQ
+493 GDQ
-498 NKIEI
+498 NRIEI
-503 EKNLKADSVLRKK
+503 ERNLKADSVLRKK
-516 AIIPKGGESDKLMGA
+516 AIIPKGGESDKIMGA

-536 QEGKSDSLAQD
+536 QEGKRDSLSQD
-547 TAKTRIIKAYYN
+547 TAKTRILKAYYN

-668 KTNVTTELVHDR
+668 KTNITTELVHDR
-680 SSRFKILMED
+680 SSRFKILMEN
-690 NKLKEYVSIRKV
+690 NKLQEYVSIRKV

-743 SKASF
+743 SKSSF
-748 TVPTAPEGEESGT
+748 TAPTEKETEENGK
-761 MKSIKKGDKT
+761 MKSKPKEDRE
-771 TTNQKDTAKKADS
+771 NLQKKASDTK
-784 NESGEKG
+784 SG
-791 KDLNPTSENNKTNTA
+791 A
-806 KSTVKPVET
+806 KVI
-815 TDKTNGAQPNVKTAA
+815 TDKTNGNAKTAKPEA
-830 DKATAKSGSTTNKP
+830 TTAKSVKKDTAPMADKKTVKQDSTNLKP
-844 AMTPAQDSTQ
+844 AVIRAQDSTQ
-854 TKVKAK
+854 TSKKKEVK

>member
-1 VKSSK
+1 MKSNK

-11 HIFAHVKQYIYTL
+11 HIFALVRQYIFTL
-24 IVFILTGLS
+24 IVLILTALT

-52 GKDGNILF
+52 GKNGNVVF

-79 HKDNIGRQFFEA
+79 HNDKLGRQFFEA
-91 FGNVIIT
+91 YGNVIIT

-122 GAVRMVSTNGSILTT
+122 GAVRMVSTSGSILTT

-196 SMKYNGNTRITEFYG
+196 SMKYNGNTRITDFYG
-211 PTNIKGNKGEN
+211 PTNMKGNKGEN

-277 LDKFYAYGGF
+277 LDKFYAYGGY
-287 GLYNGRNESI
+287 GLYNGKNESI
-297 TMTDKPLIISIVKK
+297 TMTDKPLVVSVVKK
-311 DSTQKDSV
+311 DSTKKDSV
-319 SSLSPAPQKPGQ
+319 SSFSPVQQKSEK
-331 ELKKETKELKEIEKD
+331 ELKKEAKELKKAEKEEQKGKEKNNKAEIVANKD
-346 RQKDNLKSNKT
+346 SKKSLTENKNVIGKDENLK
-357 ASEGIVEEK
+357 E
-366 DRSGKNTNSGK
+366 
-377 KEQLQSNAQVDS
+377 NAEMDS

-399 QMIFRKDYVAKDFKL
+399 QMIFRRDYIARDFKL
-414 DREGGAIEDDNE
+414 NREGGAIEEDNE
-426 VDYGETDSTSAQID
+426 VDYGDKDSISADVDSTNT
-440 SIDALQ
+440 LQ
-446 TVADSLQKD
+446 QAADSLKKGI
-455 LDSLHKK
+455 DSLHKK
-462 DNRKPVVEKN
+462 EI
-472 TNKVRDKLTNKKPVV
+472 KKPVLDKV
-487 PKKAPI
+487 GKKLPDTVTTNRQNIPKKQPV

-498 NKIEI
+498 NRIEI

-516 AIIPKGGESDKLMGA
+516 AIIPKGGESDKIMGA

-536 QEGKSDSLAQD
+536 QEGKRDSLSQD
-547 TAKTRIIKAYYN
+547 TTKTRILKAYYN

-680 SSRFKILMED
+680 SSRFKILMEN
-690 NKLKEYVSIRKV
+690 NKLQEYVSIRKV

-743 SKASF
+743 SKSSF
-748 TVPTAPEGEESGT
+748 TAPTEKETEDNGKMKSKPKEDKGNPQKKTRETESG
-761 MKSIKKGDKT
+761 
-771 TTNQKDTAKKADS
+771 AD
-784 NESGEKG
+784 
-791 KDLNPTSENNKTNTA
+791 
-806 KSTVKPVET
+806 VI
-815 TDKTNGAQPNVKTAA
+815 TDKTNGNAKTAKPA
-830 DKATAKSGSTTNKP
+830 TTTAKSPVKKDIAPTADKKTVKQDSTNLKS
-844 AMTPAQDSTQ
+844 PAQDSTQ
-854 TKVKAK
+854 MSKKKEVK

>member
-1 VKSSK
+1 M
-6 VAIKI
+6 
-11 HIFAHVKQYIYTL
+11 
-24 IVFILTGLS
+24 
-33 VQAQKQDEL
+33 QAQKQDEL

-52 GKDGNILF
+52 GKNGNVVF

-79 HKDNIGRQFFEA
+79 HNDKLGRQFFEA
-91 FGNVIIT
+91 YGNVIIT

-122 GAVRMVSTNGSILTT
+122 GAVRMVSTSGSILTT

-196 SMKYNGNTRITEFYG
+196 SMKYNGNTRITDFYG
-211 PTNIKGNKGEN
+211 PTNMKGNKGEN

-287 GLYNGRNESI
+287 GLYNGKNESI
-297 TMTDKPLIISIVKK
+297 TMTDKPLVVSVVKK
-311 DSTQKDSV
+311 DSTKKDSV
-319 SSLSPAPQKPGQ
+319 ASFSPVQKKSEK
-331 ELKKETKELKEIEKD
+331 ELKKEAKELKKAEKEE
-346 RQKDNLKSNKT
+346 QKDKENNNK
-357 ASEGIVEEK
+357 AEIVTDKDPKKTVVENKNAIGKEEK
-366 DRSGKNTNSGK
+366 LKENS
-377 KEQLQSNAQVDS
+377 EMDS

-399 QMIFRKDYVAKDFKL
+399 QMIFRRDYIARDFKL
-414 DREGGAIEDDNE
+414 NREGGAIEEDNE
-426 VDYGETDSTSAQID
+426 VDYGDNDSTSSAID
-440 SIDALQ
+440 STSNLQ
-446 TVADSLQKD
+446 QVADSLKKGI
-455 LDSLHKK
+455 DSLHKK
-462 DNRKPVVEKN
+462 EI
-472 TNKVRDKLTNKKPVV
+472 KKPVLDKEV
-487 PKKAPI
+487 KKLPDTVTTTRQNIPKKQPV

-498 NKIEI
+498 NRIEI

-516 AIIPKGGESDKLMGA
+516 AIIPKGGESDQIMGA

-536 QEGKSDSLAQD
+536 QEGKRDSLPQD
-547 TAKTRIIKAYYN
+547 TAKTRILKAYYN

-728 RPKSKDDLLNRKRDL
+728 RPKSKADLLNRKRDL
-743 SKASF
+743 SKSSF
-748 TVPTAPEGEESGT
+748 TAPTEKETEENGK
-761 MKSIKKGDKT
+761 MKSKPKEDKQGQEKKG
-771 TTNQKDTAKKADS
+771 NDTKAGAKAVS
-784 NESGEKG
+784 
-791 KDLNPTSENNKTNTA
+791 NKTSSTPKATSPEVTMA
-806 KSTVKPVET
+806 KPQVKKDITPT
-815 TDKTNGAQPNVKTAA
+815 TDKTAVKRDSTNLKPLTVAA
-830 DKATAKSGSTTNKP
+830 P
-844 AMTPAQDSTQ
+844 DSTQ
-854 TKVKAK
+854 TSKKKEAK